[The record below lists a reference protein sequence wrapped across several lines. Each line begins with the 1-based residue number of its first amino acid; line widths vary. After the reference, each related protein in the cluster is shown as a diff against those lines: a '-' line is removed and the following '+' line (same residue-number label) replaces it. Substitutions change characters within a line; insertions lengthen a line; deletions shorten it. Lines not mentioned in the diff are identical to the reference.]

1 MLFVSTVKLGFRKLI
16 INLICEH
23 YIDGYNYLL
32 LDKLLN
38 DFVSEFLV
46 LQSRMAQD

>member
-1 MLFVSTVKLGFRKLI
+1 M
-16 INLICEH
+16 
-23 YIDGYNYLL
+23 DGYNYLL

>member
-1 MLFVSTVKLGFRKLI
+1 MDTI
-16 INLICEH
+16 I
-23 YIDGYNYLL
+23 LL
-32 LDKLLN
+32 LGKLLN